1 MDDDELTRP
10 IDVPLDDVLLD
21 DTGPVP
27 VDYVRADRHVFGLA
41 PGDTVA
47 GLALVCLVLAAIL
60 LAGGHLVAGLVTL
73 AVSLGLGSLWIEQA
87 RRLRATR
94 FDRVA
99 LATATRARE
108 LSGFAGLWA
117 RTWSVAG
124 TRAARLRLDAA
135 LLARRRRPLLAE
147 LGKATYDGD
156 GERVA
161 AARARVVELD
171 RRIDSQTRRAR
182 ASVARARRRS
192 RGGRLAVQRTAE
204 HQSVS

>member
-1 MDDDELTRP
+1 MDDEDELTQP
-10 IDVPLDDVLLD
+10 HDVPLD

-27 VDYVRADRHVFGLA
+27 VDYVQAERHVFGLA

-47 GLALVCLVLAAIL
+47 ALGLVCLVLACIL
-60 LAGGHLVAGLVTL
+60 LGAGHLVAGLVTL
-73 AVSLGLGSLWIEQA
+73 AVALGLGSLWVEQA

-99 LATATRARE
+99 LATASRARE
-108 LSGFAGLWA
+108 LGGFAGLWA
-117 RTWSVAG
+117 RSWSVAC
-124 TRAARLRLDAA
+124 TRAARFRLDAA

-147 LGKATYDGD
+147 LGRATYDGD

-161 AARARVVELD
+161 VARARVVELD

-182 ASVARARRRS
+182 ACVARAHRRS
-192 RGGRLAVQRTAE
+192 QGGRLSVQRTAE
-204 HQSVS
+204 HRPLS